1 MCMKKVLFGVAALPL
16 LFGVALAET
25 PKQSNDSK
33 ASAKPAI
40 QLNEKQMDRV
50 SAGFKFQETDIF
62 NTGATWVNVY
72 GTDGPAPFGAGNT
85 IACTGCYLSISN
97 FALSIASKIGPGG
110 TPVGP

>member
-1 MCMKKVLFGVAALPL
+1 MCMTKVLCGVAALPL

-33 ASAKPAI
+33 ASATSAPI

-50 SAGFKFQETDIF
+50 SAGFKFLEADVF
-62 NTGATWVNVY
+62 NTGSTTVSVYNV
-72 GTDGPAPFGAGNT
+72 PNT

-97 FALSIASKIGPGG
+97 FAVSVAAKIGPVG
-110 TPVGP
+110 TTPIGP

>member
-40 QLNEKQMDRV
+40 QLSEKQMDRV
-50 SAGFKFQETDIF
+50 SAGFRFLEVDIF
-62 NTGATWVNVY
+62 NTGSATVSVY
-72 GTDGPAPFGAGNT
+72 QPGGNT
-85 IACTGCYLSISN
+85 IACTGCYLTITN
-97 FALSIASKIGPGG
+97 FALSVASKIGP
-110 TPVGP
+110 

>member
-1 MCMKKVLFGVAALPL
+1 MCMTKVLCGVAALPL

-40 QLNEKQMDRV
+40 QLSEQQMDRV
-50 SAGFKFQETDIF
+50 SAGFKFLEVDVF
-62 NTGATWVNVY
+62 NTGTSTVSVYNV
-72 GTDGPAPFGAGNT
+72 PNT

-97 FALSIASKIGPGG
+97 FAVSVASKIGPGG

>member
-33 ASAKPAI
+33 AFAKPAI
-40 QLNEKQMDRV
+40 QLSEKQMDRV

-62 NTGATWVNVY
+62 NTVAAWVNVY
-72 GTDGPAPFGAGNT
+72 GNAAPFVAPFGPNNT

-97 FALSIASKIGPGG
+97 FALSVASKIGP
-110 TPVGP
+110 

>member
-40 QLNEKQMDRV
+40 QLSEKQMDRV

-62 NTGATWVNVY
+62 NTGAAWVNVY
-72 GTDGPAPFGAGNT
+72 GTDGPAPFGPHNT
-85 IACTGCYLSISN
+85 IACVGCYLTITN
-97 FALSIASKIGPGG
+97 FALSVASKIGP
-110 TPVGP
+110 